1 VQTATPGVSEYDRF
15 GPWIDEV
22 RTPGD
27 VPRLFR
33 DHPVDLEGT
42 RLVLKVPRN
51 IARRDATPDMDLYDH
66 LLALDDE
73 GLTVLS
79 RRGATT
85 SGRARTPDAGGYDV
99 RAVPYAEV
107 VAVRDMVNLLDGR
120 LSVHTHAGTVVSVR
134 YNGSG
139 RANISRL
146 VTAMREGATTR
157 APSAVGRALLAAAG
171 EHAATPP
178 RLEPGRDDVALP
190 NYLREIL
197 RQGLDM
203 TPWTCHGRMPVSP
216 RQGGALGAVQR
227 ALHSL
232 SPMTLHGAIVAGDEV
247 AAEVVGRHHW
257 LVRGRAPVHSLSR
270 LVLPLSALDR
280 LEIAPHGVYASATV
294 IRFGAGSATIEMV
307 VPEGSA
313 AHRLVADATTRAV
326 TAV

>member
-1 VQTATPGVSEYDRF
+1 VQTTTAGASEYDRF

-22 RTPGD
+22 RAPDD

-33 DHPVDLEGT
+33 DHPVDLEGA

-66 LLALDDE
+66 LLVLDDR

-79 RRGATT
+79 RRRATA
-85 SGRARTPDAGGYDV
+85 SGRARTPAVGGYDV
-99 RAVPYAEV
+99 MSVPYAEV
-107 VAVRDMVNLLDGR
+107 VAVRDVVNLLDGR
-120 LSVHTHAGTVVSVR
+120 LHVHAGDGTVLSVR

-139 RANISRL
+139 RANIGRL
-146 VTAMREGATTR
+146 VTAIREGATTGP
-157 APSAVGRALLAAAG
+157 PSDVGRALLAVAG
-171 EHAATPP
+171 ERVATPP

-190 NYLREIL
+190 NYFSELL
-197 RQGLDM
+197 RQDLAI
-203 TPWTCHGRMPVSP
+203 TPWTCHGRVPVST
-216 RQGGALGAVQR
+216 RRGGVIGAAQR

-232 SPMTLHGAIVAGDEV
+232 SPMTLHGAIIAGDDA
-247 AAEVVGRHHW
+247 AAEVVGRHEW

-280 LEIAPHGVYASATV
+280 LDIAPHGAYADVTV
-294 IRFGAGSATIEMV
+294 IRFGAAASTIEML
-307 VPEGSA
+307 VPEGSP
-313 AHRLVADATTRAV
+313 AHRLVADAMARAV